1 MKHAGARLAVAEAI
15 DALAPVGDPQVA
27 EKLEKLVAADM
38 ATGDKNLMM
47 GDDVVV
53 KVAARLRA
61 RALP

>member
-1 MKHAGARLAVAEAI
+1 MTVAEAI
-15 DALAPVGDPQVA
+15 DALAPRGDA
-27 EKLEKLVAADM
+27 TGADKLEKIVAADK
-38 ATGDKNLMM
+38 ATGARDTVM